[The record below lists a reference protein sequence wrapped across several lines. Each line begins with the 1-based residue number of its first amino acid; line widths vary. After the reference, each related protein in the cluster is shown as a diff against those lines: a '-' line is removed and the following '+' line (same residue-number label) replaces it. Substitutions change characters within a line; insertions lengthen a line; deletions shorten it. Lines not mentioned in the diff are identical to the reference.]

1 MQTAVQLMLYLL
13 SEHDIT
19 VVNVHTSILIV
30 TDALSLVIY
39 GKLLSMLV
47 YLWSEQNVIV
57 VNICTVPFKFGVLL

>member
-1 MQTAVQLMLYLL
+1 MQIAVQLMLYLL

-19 VVNVHTSILIV
+19 AVNVHTSTLIS

-47 YLWSEQNVIV
+47 YL
-57 VNICTVPFKFGVLL
+57 

>member
-1 MQTAVQLMLYLL
+1 VKFEVGDILKSVGQIYFFKFMKTAVQLMYLL

-19 VVNVHTSILIV
+19 VVNVHTSTLIV

-47 YLWSEQNVIV
+47 YL
-57 VNICTVPFKFGVLL
+57 

>member
-1 MQTAVQLMLYLL
+1 MKFEVGDILKSVGQIYFFKFMKTAVQLMYLL

-19 VVNVHTSILIV
+19 VVNVHTSTLIV

-47 YLWSEQNVIV
+47 YL
-57 VNICTVPFKFGVLL
+57 

>member
-13 SEHDIT
+13 PEHDIT
-19 VVNVHTSILIV
+19 VVNVHTSTLIV

-47 YLWSEQNVIV
+47 HL
-57 VNICTVPFKFGVLL
+57 